1 MALCKTCGVD
11 IGDAAICPLC
21 HKPVNSSEASE
32 HHEVEPKQKQV
43 PLSNERRLQ
52 IFEVISVSI
61 LIAAAAVSIVNV
73 VIEGKL
79 SWAWYPLFSLILIW
93 TLSTTPVILP
103 KKPWLVALIDII
115 GLSGFLYALDVL
127 TGPVVWFFRLALPML
142 IGLIVA
148 IAVVLLAYTLAKR
161 KGLNIIGWIL
171 LAIAEF
177 CIAIEASILM
187 YTNSPFKLFWS
198 SIVASSLIPV
208 ALFLFYIH
216 YRIAKS
222 VTLRKLFHL

>member
-11 IGDAAICPLC
+11 IGDAVICPLC
-21 HKPVNSSEASE
+21 HKPINSSEAPEQHVSG
-32 HHEVEPKQKQV
+32 PKQHHV
-43 PLSNERRLQ
+43 PLSTEKRLQ
-52 IFEVISVSI
+52 IFEVISVSL
-61 LIAAAAVSIVNV
+61 LIAAAAVSIINL

-79 SWAWYPLFSLILIW
+79 SWAWYPLFSLVLIW
-93 TLSTTPVILP
+93 ILAITPFIFP
-103 KKPWLVALIDII
+103 KKPWLVALVDVI
-115 GLSGFLYALDVL
+115 GVSVFLYTLDEL
-127 TGPVVWFFRLALPML
+127 TGPSIWFFSLALPM
-142 IGLIVA
+142 IVGLSVA
-148 IAVVLLAYTLAKR
+148 IVIVLLAYTLAKR

-177 CIAIEASILM
+177 CIAIETAILM
-187 YTNSPFKLFWS
+187 YTHSPFRLFWS

>member
-1 MALCKTCGVD
+1 M
-11 IGDAAICPLC
+11 
-21 HKPVNSSEASE
+21 
-32 HHEVEPKQKQV
+32 
-43 PLSNERRLQ
+43 
-52 IFEVISVSI
+52 
-61 LIAAAAVSIVNV
+61 
-73 VIEGKL
+73 
-79 SWAWYPLFSLILIW
+79 
-93 TLSTTPVILP
+93 
-103 KKPWLVALIDII
+103 I
-115 GLSGFLYALDVL
+115 GLL
-127 TGPVVWFFRLALPML
+127 
-142 IGLIVA
+142 VA

>member
-21 HKPVNSSEASE
+21 HKPVNSSGTPDRTMSE
-32 HHEVEPKQKQV
+32 PRHLHV
-43 PLSNERRLQ
+43 PMSNERRLQ

-79 SWAWYPLFSLILIW
+79 SWAWYPLFSLVLVWIL
-93 TLSTTPVILP
+93 SATPIILN
-103 KKPWLVALIDII
+103 KKPWLVVLIDVL
-115 GLSGFLYALDVL
+115 GLSVFLFALDVL
-127 TGPVVWFFRLALPML
+127 TGPTVWFFRLALPMMA
-142 IGLIVA
+142 GLLVA
-148 IAVVLLAYTLAKR
+148 IVIILLAYTFAKR
-161 KGLNIIGWIL
+161 KGLNIIGWML

-187 YTNSPFKLFWS
+187 YTRSPFKLFWS

-208 ALFLFYIH
+208 AIFLFYIH